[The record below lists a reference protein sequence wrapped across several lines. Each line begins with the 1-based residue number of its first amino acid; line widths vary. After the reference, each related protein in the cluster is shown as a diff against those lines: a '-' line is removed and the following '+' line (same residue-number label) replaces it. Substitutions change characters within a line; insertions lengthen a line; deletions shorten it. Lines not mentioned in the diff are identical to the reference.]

1 MIINFISKYIG
12 FLAAFCTTIA
22 FLPQAMKVFK
32 TRSTKDI
39 SLYMFIIFTAGVFFW
54 LIYGLIISD
63 LPIILANLIT
73 LVLSIFILI
82 FKIKYK

>member
-1 MIINFISKYIG
+1 MKMIPNNLYETVKSN
-12 FLAAFCTTIA
+12 AER
-22 FLPQAMKVFK
+22 KVFK
-32 TRSTKDI
+32 LLKDI